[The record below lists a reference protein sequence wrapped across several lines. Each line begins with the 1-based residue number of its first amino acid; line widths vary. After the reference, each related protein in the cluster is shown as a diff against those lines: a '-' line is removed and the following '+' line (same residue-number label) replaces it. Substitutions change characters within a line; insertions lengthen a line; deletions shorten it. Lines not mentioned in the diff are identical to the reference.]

1 MEYKVQITD
10 EASFSPSPNPHPCE
24 ARKILRTSNQKQMR
38 IEQHIQPSRG
48 AAIEKAE
55 ELILSRAGVKTLHDV
70 TVKDV
75 SGYHCGCGET
85 PTISMNAW
93 AGSKFYYQVVAICP
107 NCSPE

>member
-1 MEYKVQITD
+1 
-10 EASFSPSPNPHPCE
+10 
-24 ARKILRTSNQKQMR
+24 MR
-38 IEQHIQPSRG
+38 IEQHIQPSRA

-93 AGSKFYYQVVAICP
+93 IRGKFYYQVVAICP